1 MRFSNAAT
9 IIGLAAAI
17 LLTPGE
23 LRAQPALTTI
33 QDTLYKA
40 DGAPFEGLLRINWR
54 SFEGPDAENVP
65 TNNLTVRVTGGRLH
79 IRLVPTTTAPKAS
92 YYSVRYVA
100 SGAVQFTEIWSV
112 PQSATPLRV
121 RDVRIEWPPMTTAM
135 AAELTNVTIQD
146 VEGLPAALDARPV
159 KGAGYTAS
167 RAAVISAS
175 GELEAATG
183 SPGDCVRVDGTS
195 APCSSGAAAA
205 IGFVDSETPLG
216 TVDGANATFTLGAAP
231 NPAGSLKLFRNGLL
245 QKQGLDYT
253 LTGNTITFL
262 GAAIPQPGDVL
273 LADYRTG
280 GN

>member
-1 MRFSNAAT
+1 MRFSSAST
-9 IIGLAAAI
+9 IISMAAAI
-17 LLTPGE
+17 LLVPAG

-40 DGAPFEGLLRINWR
+40 DGSPFEGVLRINWR
-54 SFEGPDAENVP
+54 SFEGPDAVNVP
-65 TNNLTVRVTGGRLH
+65 TNNLTVKVTAGRLH
-79 IRLVPTTTAPKAS
+79 VRLVPTTTAPIAS

-121 RDVRIEWPPMTTAM
+121 RDVRIEWPPMTSAVV
-135 AAELTNVTIQD
+135 AELTNVTIQD
-146 VEGLPAALDARPV
+146 VQGLPEALDARPV
-159 KGAGYTAS
+159 KGSGYTAS
-167 RAAVISAS
+167 RAAVIGAT

-183 SPGDCVRVDGTS
+183 AASDCVRVDGTS

-231 NPAGSLKLFRNGLL
+231 NPAASLKLFRNGLL

-262 GAAIPQPGDVL
+262 GNAIPQPGDVL

>member
-1 MRFSNAAT
+1 MRYLSAKT
-9 IIGLAAAI
+9 IIGPAVVAFLLPVAA
-17 LLTPGE
+17 L
-23 LRAQPALTTI
+23 AQPALTTI

-40 DGAPFEGLLRINWR
+40 DGSPFEGVLRINWR
-54 SFEGPDAENVP
+54 SFEGPDATNVP
-65 TNNLTVRVTGGRLH
+65 TNHLTVEVRAGRLH
-79 IRLVPTTTAPKAS
+79 VRLVPTTTAPQAS

-100 SGAVQFTEIWSV
+100 SGSVQFTEIWSV

-135 AAELTNVTIQD
+135 AAELTNITVAD
-146 VEGLPAALDARPV
+146 VQGLSAALDARPV
-159 KGAGYTAS
+159 KGTGYTAS
-167 RAAVISAS
+167 RAAVIGAS

-183 SPGDCVRVDGTS
+183 AASDCVRVDGTS
-195 APCSSGAAAA
+195 VPCSSGAAAA

-231 NPAGSLKLFRNGLL
+231 NPAASLKLFRNGLL
-245 QKQGLDYT
+245 QKQGIDYA
-253 LTGNTITFL
+253 LAGNTITFL
-262 GAAIPQPGDVL
+262 GGAVPQPGDIL

>member
-1 MRFSNAAT
+1 VRFSNAST

-17 LLTPGE
+17 LLTPGG

-135 AAELTNVTIQD
+135 AAELTNITIQD